1 VGRLLLIFRLVLA
14 DVRRH
19 PTQAAILLVSV
30 TVATAMLGLGASLHG
45 ATDALYRKTRAATAG
60 PDMVVLS
67 PGSDRRA
74 TSALTSLEHA
84 PEVVAHS
91 GPYRQFY
98 TTLTAHGATASV
110 VAEGA
115 DAAPGPVDRP
125 LVTSG
130 AWVRPGGVVVERGF
144 ATALGVHVGDHVT
157 VAGRSLPIVGIAVT
171 AAHTVYPWAAMVG
184 PGGGPSDNSGLVWL
198 NEPDTRALASAHLS
212 VTSAIYLKLRDP
224 AATQAFID
232 SHRRRTT
239 TPVDSTSTIPRDFF
253 TWQFMPVQDSVI
265 LQGSQPILVI
275 GSWLLCFLAI
285 AGVATLAAGRAAKQT
300 RRVGL
305 LKAVGATPGLIAAV
319 LLTEY
324 LTLALIADALGLT
337 AARLAEPAIIN
348 PTGSLIA
355 AATGPTGGTIAITTI
370 VALAVAGLTTLGP
383 TVRALRTETISAL
396 ADTAHQPQ
404 HRAHLTRVSALLPT
418 PLLLGL
424 RLIARRP
431 GRAFL
436 HACNMTVTLTAI
448 TALLAQYA
456 QPVRGYGLGGS
467 SSLTNLMAAQGRHL
481 MLTVTAALIT
491 LAIINTITITWTT
504 AQEARPAMA
513 IARTL
518 GATPGQITA
527 GLSTAQLLPTLPGAL
542 AGIPMGIVLY
552 LPFSAANVTWPPAWL
567 LLTAA
572 LAALPVTAAL
582 TAIPARIAARKSVAQ
597 TLSAEAT

>member
-1 VGRLLLIFRLVLA
+1 MGRILLIFRLVLA

-19 PTQAAILLVSV
+19 PGQAVILLVSI
-30 TVATAMLGLGASLHG
+30 TAATTMLSLGMSLHG
-45 ATDALYRKTRAATAG
+45 ATETLYRQTRAATAG
-60 PDMVVLS
+60 PDIVVFS
-67 PGSDRRA
+67 PGSDRTA

-84 PEVVAHS
+84 PGVVAHS
-91 GPYRQFY
+91 RPYRQFY
-98 TTLTAHGATASV
+98 TTLTAHGVPANV
-110 VAEGA
+110 VMQGA
-115 DAAPGPVDRP
+115 DATPGPIDRP

-130 AWVRPGGVVVERGF
+130 TWVRPGGIVVERGF
-144 ATALGVHVGDHVT
+144 ANALGVHVGDHVT

-171 AAHTVYPWAAMVG
+171 AAYTVYPWAQMGVE
-184 PGGGPSDNSGLVWL
+184 GPSDSSGLVWL
-198 NEPDTRALASAHLS
+198 NEPDTRALASADLS

-224 AATQAFID
+224 AATQAFVD
-232 SHRRRTT
+232 SHRASVDPSQTT
-239 TPVDSTSTIPRDFF
+239 THFF
-253 TWQFMPVQDSVI
+253 TWQFMVVQNSVM
-265 LQGSQPILVI
+265 LRDSQPILVI

-319 LLTEY
+319 LLAEY
-324 LTLALIADALGLT
+324 LALALLADALGLT

-348 PTGSLIA
+348 PTASLIT
-355 AATGPTGGTIAITTI
+355 AATGPTGTTIAVTTVI
-370 VALAVAGLTTLGP
+370 ALAVAALTTLGP
-383 TVRALRTETISAL
+383 TVRALRTETVTAL

-404 HRAHLTRVSALLPT
+404 HRAHLTRISALLPT

-436 HACNMTVTLTAI
+436 HACNMTATLATI
-448 TALLAQYA
+448 TALLMEYA

-467 SSLTNLMAAQGRHL
+467 SSLTNLKADQGRHM
-481 MLTVTAALIT
+481 MLAVTAALII
-491 LAIINTITITWTT
+491 LAVINTITITWTT
-504 AQEARPAMA
+504 AQEARPTMA

-527 GLSTAQLLPTLPGAL
+527 GLSAAQLLPTLPGAL
-542 AGIPMGIVLY
+542 AGIPMGIILC
-552 LPFSAANVTWPPAWL
+552 LPFSAANVTWPPVWL
-567 LLTAA
+567 LFTAA
-572 LAALPVTAAL
+572 LAALPATAAL
-582 TAIPARIAARKSVAQ
+582 TAIPARIAARRSVAQ